1 MDNSKGDMSETE
13 EGGQT
18 AGVQK
23 PALRDHFIRRKVHEH
38 ELPGI
43 MRKHI
48 YTGVMGATWATIIG
62 DPIFTFFIIAVGMK
76 PYHIGIMQAVSLW
89 LVAMQFLSAFS
100 TQRTGRRKEM
110 WFWSAMSDR
119 ILKFIGI
126 IYAYFLWHTSWHWT
140 APVVLIYFICIS
152 SFFGNMA
159 GPPWFSWLA
168 DIIPEDK
175 HGAFWGRRSAWVAG
189 VVLVALLVAP
199 IFVDFAA
206 SDSKI
211 HMTVIIFCVATFIG
225 VLDLIIHRTI
235 PEPVMEIPK
244 QNHFLHHFFE
254 PIRDRNYRPFLIFG
268 ICWNFAMVL
277 GGSLLGFY
285 FQEELGLKD
294 QLFWIVLVF
303 HIPTLI
309 LSTVTGNWTGNLVDR
324 IGAKPV
330 LFVGHIFWSSL
341 PFFWIFSA
349 PGWGLTW
356 IFISSVVSGIATT
369 AATTAA
375 NKMMIRIPPPGG
387 RPMYIASYT
396 SLASFAAGLGAFAAG
411 FIHRYI
417 GEGQFY
423 FFGRETNVFIILF
436 VVSFALRMLVTLIFV
451 PWIKEIPS
459 SNGSSL

>member
-1 MDNSKGDMSETE
+1 MSESE
-13 EGGQT
+13 EGEQP
-18 AGVQK
+18 AGSIK
-23 PALRDHFIRRKVHEH
+23 PAENGHFVRRKVHAH

-76 PYHIGIMQAVSLW
+76 PYHVGIMQAISLW
-89 LVAMQFLSAFS
+89 LVAIQFLSAFS
-100 TQRTGRRKEM
+100 TQRTGKRKEM
-110 WFWSAMSDR
+110 WFLSAISDR

-126 IYAYFLWHTSWHWT
+126 IYAYFLWHSSWHCT
-140 APVVLIYFICIS
+140 APVVLIYFICIG

-189 VVLVALLVAP
+189 VVSFALVLAA
-199 IFVDFAA
+199 IFVDYTLPYY
-206 SDSKI
+206 KLR
-211 HMTVIIFCVATFIG
+211 MTIIIFCAATAVG

-235 PEPVMEIPK
+235 PEPIMEIPK

-254 PIRDRNYRPFLIFG
+254 PIRDRHYRPFLIFG
-268 ICWNFAMVL
+268 VCWNFSMVI
-277 GGSLLGFY
+277 GGSLLGYY

-396 SLASFAAGLGAFAAG
+396 SLASFAAGLGALAAG
-411 FIHRYI
+411 IIHRHI
-417 GEGQFY
+417 GIRQFNIA
-423 FFGRETNVFIILF
+423 GWETSGFIMLF
-436 VVSFALRMLVTLIFV
+436 VISFMLRLLTTLIFV
-451 PWIKEIPS
+451 PWIKDIPT
-459 SNGSSL
+459 NNHIRN